1 MKWIVRA
8 LVVGVLFFMFL
19 PQAHAAEIPTEI
31 TLEMDG
37 QVLPVDVPPVIHN
50 GRTLVPFRMIAEA
63 LNLQVNWNGENQEVS
78 VEGKGLSLKMQI
90 GVAEAAKNGDPV
102 ILDVPPMIVSGRT
115 MVPVRFV
122 SESCGCR
129 VVWNEEARKVSI
141 YSRPSDMNVLGY
153 YALGDAQTS
162 SWTDLFGTVYP
173 EKSKGN
179 TDIVKELIFGWYTM
193 DEQGQ
198 LLTQS
203 NSGWQRPEG
212 WEDILQAAGSF
223 QLKTQMCVQMTDK
236 NARIRKMMNDTAA
249 RQLAIQE
256 IVAEADRYD
265 SVNLDFE
272 GLGWNDTPEELSKV
286 RADFTSFVTDLASAL
301 HLKEKQLT
309 LSLHPLN
316 SDYPGYDYQALGL
329 QVDQMIIMAYDYGTK
344 PEPVERVEEAV
355 QLALASVS
363 PGKLVLGIS
372 AINESEDSIADK
384 IAIADRY
391 HLDGIALWRLG
402 LITDEEWETLR
413 EQFAVNEL

>member
-19 PQAHAAEIPTEI
+19 PQTQATEIPTEI

-37 QVLPVDVPPVIHN
+37 QVLPTEVPPVIHN
-50 GRTLVPFRMIAEA
+50 GRTMVPFRTVAEA
-63 LNLQVNWNGENQEVS
+63 LNLQVSWKDVDQEVS
-78 VEGKGLSLKMQI
+78 VEGSGLILKMRI
-90 GVAEAAKNGDPV
+90 GVAEATKNGDSV
-102 ILDVPPMIVSGRT
+102 ILDVPPMIVSNRT

-122 SESCGCR
+122 SESFGCR

-141 YSRPSDMNVLGY
+141 YSKPSAMDVLGF

-173 EKSKGN
+173 ERGEGN
-179 TDIVKELIFGWYTM
+179 TDIINELAFGWHTM

-198 LLTQS
+198 LMTQS
-203 NSGWQRPEG
+203 DTGWQRPDG
-212 WEDILQAAGSF
+212 WEDILQAAESCR
-223 QLKTQMCVQMTDK
+223 LKTQMCVQLTDR
-236 NARIRKMMNDTAA
+236 NARIRTMMNDSAA
-249 RQLAIQE
+249 RQLAIQG

-272 GLGWNDTPEELSKV
+272 GLGWHDTPEELSKV

-301 HLKEKQLT
+301 HLQGKQLT
-309 LSLHPLN
+309 LCLHPLN

-329 QVDQMIIMAYDYGTK
+329 QADQIIIMAYDYGSK

-355 QLALASVS
+355 QLAIASVS
-363 PGKLVLGIS
+363 PEKLVLGIS
-372 AINESEDSIADK
+372 AINESENSIADK
-384 IAIADRY
+384 IAIANRY

-402 LITDEEWETLR
+402 LVTDEEWETLR
-413 EQFAVNEL
+413 EEFAANER